1 MKKRPETAAFT
12 MLEILTVMAVI
23 TMLAGMMFPIYNRVR
38 ASAQNAAATDLC
50 SQVAAAWNML
60 LVDNRRFPSMDLLQ
74 ACSDGE
80 GGNGGFAVVDGDLVV
95 RMSPGVGNLLNWW
108 KRENPVPAGDKKK
121 FKPRYASGSK
131 KGQDIALKP
140 GDEGSL
146 VENWPADTRF
156 ERDVAQKR
164 FGVFA
169 PWFTVSQDR
178 ALKSEID
185 FVHAVFALDAE
196 EETTKAQ
203 EEAAWNGI
211 VTVALDL
218 DGDGQVPV
226 LVPVSGKDFVSSG
239 GDVEKI
245 PASAAAWVSRKDG
258 RRTKICKSW

>member
-1 MKKRPETAAFT
+1 MKKRPENAAFT
-12 MLEILTVMAVI
+12 IIEMLTVMAVI
-23 TMLAGMMFPIYNRVR
+23 VMLAGMMFPIYNRVR

-50 SQVAAAWNML
+50 SQVAAAWNTL
-60 LVDNRRFPSMDLLQ
+60 LVENRRFPSMDLVQ
-74 ACSDGE
+74 ACVDGD
-80 GGNGGFAVVDGDLVV
+80 GANGGSAVVDGDLVV

-131 KGQDIALKP
+131 RGQDIELRP
-140 GDEGSL
+140 GDDGAL

-164 FGVFA
+164 CGVFA
-169 PWFTVSQDR
+169 PWATVSR
-178 ALKSEID
+178 AD
-185 FVHAVFALDAE
+185 ALSSTNLAE
-196 EETTKAQ
+196 LVSATD
-203 EEAAWNGI
+203 
-211 VTVALDL
+211 VVVVSLDM

-226 LVPVSGKDFVSSG
+226 LVPVSGDDLVSSA

-258 RRTKICKSW
+258 RRVKVCKSW

>member
-60 LVDNRRFPSMDLLQ
+60 LVDNRRFPSMELIQ

-164 FGVFA
+164 CGVFA
-169 PWFTVSQDR
+169 PWATVSR
-178 ALKSEID
+178 ADALSSTNLAELVKSTD
-185 FVHAVFALDAE
+185 VVVVSLDM
-196 EETTKAQ
+196 
-203 EEAAWNGI
+203 
-211 VTVALDL
+211 

-226 LVPVSGKDFVSSG
+226 LVPVSGDDDAFASG

>member
-23 TMLAGMMFPIYNRVR
+23 TLLAGMMFPIYNRVR

-60 LVDNRRFPSMDLLQ
+60 LVDNRRFPSMDLVQ

-80 GGNGGFAVVDGDLVV
+80 GGGGGFKVVDGDIVV
-95 RMSPGVGNLLNWW
+95 RMSPGVGSLLNWW
-108 KRENPVPAGDKKK
+108 ARETPVPAGDRKK
-121 FKPRYASGSK
+121 FKPRYASGTR

-169 PWFTVSQDR
+169 PWFNVPADR
-178 ALKSEID
+178 ALRSELD
-185 FVHAVFALDAE
+185 FVHAAFALDAE
-196 EETTKAQ
+196 EEPTKGN
-203 EEAAWNGI
+203 EAEAWNGI
-211 VTVALDL
+211 VTVALDM
-218 DGDGQVPV
+218 DGDGRVPV
-226 LVPVSGKDFVSSG
+226 LVPVSGKDYVSSA
-239 GDVEKI
+239 DEVEKI

-258 RRTKICKSW
+258 RRTKTCKSW